1 LTGEE
6 AMLFIMKTTDAN
18 RLDVVDILAG
28 DDDKE
33 LLLISD
39 AVYLARNPVWE
50 KLAGM
55 KFDAVYAEK
64 KAAEDR
70 GLEIAGGCTVV
81 DMPEV
86 VELFVEHCKVVN
98 L

>member
-1 LTGEE
+1 
-6 AMLFIMKTTDAN
+6 MLFIMKTTDS
-18 RLDVVDILAG
+18 RLLDLADVLAG

-39 AVYLARNPVWE
+39 AVYLARRPVWE
-50 KLAGM
+50 KLAGL

-70 GLEIAGGCTVV
+70 DLEIADGCTVL

-86 VELFVEHCKVVN
+86 VELFVEHRKIVN